1 MGVKKLNSFV
11 TQNIN
16 FSKVKW
22 DINQKKFFTLMKKG
36 LKGIDKNVS
45 EKKNSNS
52 NELNLFI
59 DANALFYHIGN
70 QINWFNFD
78 TLHFLKVLQK
88 VRSI

>member
-11 TQNIN
+11 TQNIK

-45 EKKNSNS
+45 TKKV
-52 NELNLFI
+52 
-59 DANALFYHIGN
+59 
-70 QINWFNFD
+70 Q
-78 TLHFLKVLQK
+78 VLMN
-88 VRSI
+88 